1 MNIADLL
8 ARCERHHLEGE
19 TAPRFDPATLDGLRF
34 VRVRGCAAFW
44 RDAEAGAGE
53 RGCDVAVGAHPHD
66 AWLSLAVSGSAGR
79 VEVQVAL
86 GDGDSAPRL
95 LRSAYPGVLL
105 EPGSTAL
112 GTALRGCFAHGGM
125 LTGIPARRGAP
136 GADAA
141 PAEPASPALGRVI
154 RGMRGA
160 TWAVAVRAFP
170 VPMAELRAQ
179 REERIATLSALLSQ
193 NRRSVQTT
201 LQETRSRTDHASQAL
216 SEVVGGELV
225 DRGGEYLSDLLERD
239 IARLDEA
246 LALGGWQVAIHYG
259 AAEASHARE
268 LAGLLRAALSGP
280 DSRPDPVR
288 AIPAGARAPS
298 REEEFHTVLHSAELG
313 RVLELPRE
321 EVPGFQVADHVPFD
335 VDFIPVPGRGSV
347 QVGEILHDGSPTGS
361 RMEVPLDDL
370 CKHALVAGVTGSGK
384 TTTVGGMLLQA
395 ARARVPFLVVEPAK
409 TEYRVLLPNPR
420 TGAAALVP
428 ELRVYTLGN
437 DRVAPF
443 RLNPFEFETADDPSL
458 SLLLPHID
466 LLKAVFNAAFVLYA
480 PMPYVL
486 DMALH
491 EIYQDRGWDL
501 ATGLNLRLPR
511 DQWAQRDRFPVFP
524 TLEDLYHKV
533 AAITRRLGYD
543 TRLEQDVTA
552 GLQARVGALR
562 VGSKGLM
569 LDVPRGVP
577 MAELLGTPTILELEN
592 IGNDTEKAF
601 VIGLVFARLYEHR
614 RLQSAM
620 GALPPGLQHVM
631 VIEEAHRLLRHTNT
645 EVDSES
651 SNMRA
656 QAVETFANL
665 LAEVR
670 RYGQAVILAEQVP
683 QKLASDAVKNTSLKV
698 MHRIVAADDR
708 QTLAGAAN
716 MNEAQA
722 ARLATLLPG
731 QAAVFAEGAD
741 HPYLVAAPDVLG
753 RRRDASPGDADVAA
767 HAARYIALGRSLPVS
782 DLGDFGISLPALGS
796 PNPMLLQRALQ
807 FVSTEADRG
816 MWARMVLRAIHAR
829 GMLAAELAG
838 LRRVF
843 VHRSPQVAGGLLD
856 EALRLVI
863 ALGAAA
869 AMQERA
875 AETSRSFASA
885 DALRR
890 HLTRGLIDLAEGRVE
905 PATRHLDTFARA
917 YENATRSDRG
927 PFPGCA
933 ACPAAC
939 FHRAEVRRLVTP
951 DLTAV
956 VFRRFTDPAVTPG
969 LRRSADAAAEAARAV
984 AQWLGARPE
993 RPDTIGY
1000 CAAVTAAAGAGLDEY
1015 QQDEMAGQLAPH
1027 LL

>member
-1 MNIADLL
+1 MNVAELL

-19 TAPRFDPATLDGLRF
+19 TAPRFDPAVLDGLRF

-44 RDAEAGAGE
+44 RDAALDGGE
-53 RGCDVAVGAHPHD
+53 RGCDVAVGAHPHES
-66 AWLSLAVSGSAGR
+66 WLALALSGTPER
-79 VEVQVAL
+79 VDLQVAL
-86 GDGDSAPRL
+86 GGDDSALRL
-95 LRSAYPGVLL
+95 LKSAYPGVLL
-105 EPGSTAL
+105 EPGSFAL
-112 GTALRGCFAHGGM
+112 GTELQACFAHGGM
-125 LTGIPARRGAP
+125 LTGIPARRGSP
-136 GADAA
+136 GSAA
-141 PAEPASPALGRVI
+141 ASDPTSPLTRVI

-160 TWAVAVRAFP
+160 NWAVVVRAFP
-170 VPMAELRAQ
+170 LPLAELRTRRDGCVAS
-179 REERIATLSALLSQ
+179 LSALLSQ

-201 LQETRSRTDHASQAL
+201 LQETRSRTDHASQAR
-216 SEVVGGELV
+216 SEVIGGELV
-225 DRGGEYLSDLLERD
+225 DRGGEYVSAVLERE
-239 IARLDEA
+239 IVRLDDA
-246 LALGGWQVAIHYG
+246 LALGGWQVAVHFG
-259 AAEASHARE
+259 AADASHARE

-280 DSRPDPVR
+280 DSRPEPIR
-288 AIPAGARAPS
+288 ALPSGPGAVL
-298 REEEFHTVLHSAELG
+298 REEEFHTVMNSAELG
-313 RVLELPRE
+313 LALELPRE

-335 VDFIPVPGRGSV
+335 VDFVPARGRGLL
-347 QVGEILHDGSPTGS
+347 QVGEILHDGTSTGS
-361 RMEVPLDDL
+361 KMEVPLDDL

-384 TTTVGGMLLQA
+384 TTTVGGILLQA
-395 ARARVPFLVVEPAK
+395 SRAGVPFLVVEPAK
-409 TEYRVLLPNPR
+409 TEYRVLLPNSR
-420 TGAAALVP
+420 TGTAALVP

-511 DQWAQRDRFPVFP
+511 DQWAQRDRLPVFP

-533 AAITRRLGYD
+533 GAITRGLGYD
-543 TRLEQDVTA
+543 ARLEQDVTA

-577 MAELLGTPTILELEN
+577 MAELLGTPTVLELEN

-665 LAEVR
+665 LSEVR

-683 QKLASDAVKNTSLKV
+683 QKLASDAVKNTSLKI

-716 MNEAQA
+716 MSDAQA

-753 RRRDASPGDADVAA
+753 RRRDASPGDADLAA
-767 HAARYIALGRSLPVS
+767 YAAGYVALGRSLPVP
-782 DLGDFGISLPALGS
+782 DLADFGISLPALGS

-807 FVSTEADRG
+807 FVSTQGDRG
-816 MWARMVLRAIHAR
+816 IWARILLRTVHAR
-829 GMLAAELAG
+829 STLAAELAS
-838 LRRVF
+838 LRRGF
-843 VHRSPQVAGGLLD
+843 VHRSPQVAGGLLA
-856 EALRLVI
+856 EAMRLVV
-863 ALGAAA
+863 ALGAAS
-869 AMQERA
+869 AMHDRA
-875 AETSRSFASA
+875 AETSRSFAST

-890 HLTRGLIDLAEGRVE
+890 HLTRGLVDMLEERVDS
-905 PATRHLDTFARA
+905 ATRHLDTFSRA

-927 PFPGCA
+927 PFPGCS

-939 FHRAEVRRLVTP
+939 FHRAEVRRLVSP
-951 DLTAV
+951 DFTTL
-956 VFRRFTDPAVTPG
+956 VFRRFTDPAVKTG
-969 LRRSADAAAEAARAV
+969 LRRSADAAAEADRAV
-984 AQWLGARPE
+984 AQWLGAQAARPN
-993 RPDTIGY
+993 TIGY
-1000 CAAVTAAAGAGLDEY
+1000 CAVVTAAAGAGLDEY
-1015 QQDEMAGQLAPH
+1015 QQDEMAHQLAPH